1 MWLLVRRVR
10 DSWQGCRIFWEGFVE
25 SISSG
30 FHTSRIYWDTFIN
43 KLSLLKILV
52 CKTFTYPVWL
62 TKILKSVTL
71 QTFIVRYCQTWPTCL
86 VVVTPG
92 GAGDYRDTIAAPHR
106 ARYWEIRENQI
117 VITRRL
123 LLLAAGCCWL
133 LLLHLSLA
141 RIGSIKR
148 RLSARDTQDVL
159 LITAE

>member
-1 MWLLVRRVR
+1 MKVLVGARYKKNSNNIV
-10 DSWQGCRIFWEGFVE
+10 DAIIF
-25 SISSG
+25 
-30 FHTSRIYWDTFIN
+30 DT
-43 KLSLLKILV
+43 LSLVYQYGANSNISYSSQNTV
-52 CKTFTYPVWL
+52 
-62 TKILKSVTL
+62 IDN
-71 QTFIVRYCQTWPTCL
+71 CQTWPACL

-123 LLLAAGCCWL
+123 QLV